1 MVFDLHAGTISELRG
16 DFSGAGTFTGGTN
29 LISPAIAG
37 GTGGL
42 SLEVQM
48 ADQATTTTSAGC
60 VAGVLRHEV
69 DGACLMCASSTCLIG
84 SRDPSLWM

>member
-1 MVFDLHAGTISELRG
+1 MFDLHAGTISELRG
-16 DFSGAGTFTGGTN
+16 DFLGAGTFTGGTN

-60 VAGVLRHEV
+60 VHCVIGGLRHGV
-69 DGACLMCASSTCLIG
+69 DGACLMCAPPT
-84 SRDPSLWM
+84 

>member
-1 MVFDLHAGTISELRG
+1 MAGFARMVFDLHAGTITELRG

-60 VAGVLRHEV
+60 VHCVIGVCTTGWTVLV
-69 DGACLMCASSTCLIG
+69 
-84 SRDPSLWM
+84 